1 MSYIKSA
8 FIIDGIGNIVEVHG
22 ATWLYLDVQRYAR
35 NYSQHYRK
43 LARELPNDH
52 KSLREFYLKN
62 AADYTGYA
70 KDPMTINSGLAAEIW
85 QRGLSPISDSNKD
98 KWVSFLLEE
107 DIPGNADNTDETP
120 AVLVDFD
127 SNKFYDTDRNFYARY
142 EDTLPEGW
150 KYERITVNGI
160 VEILETILADQDKA
174 RLSMTA
180 EQNHS

>member
-8 FIIDGIGNIVEVHG
+8 LIIDGIGKIVEVHG

-43 LARELPNDH
+43 LARELPNDQQ
-52 KSLREFYLKN
+52 SLREFYLKTS
-62 AADYTGYA
+62 AEYAGYSKA
-70 KDPMTINSGLAAEIW
+70 PMTFNSGLARDIW
-85 QRGLSPISDSNKD
+85 QRGLSPITNSNKG

-107 DIPGNADNTDETP
+107 DSPGGADNSEEPP

-142 EDTLPEGW
+142 EESLPEGW
-150 KYERITVNGI
+150 TYRRITPNKMADM
-160 VEILETILADQDKA
+160 LETSLPQEDRP
-174 RLSMTA
+174 RLGTIS
-180 EQNHS
+180 E